1 MARFLLKNK
10 DLSKLPVVTNH
21 ESIDKKGDFTEDGIF
36 SEKIFG
42 PDSDVDNITNEAI
55 IDLGNNFIITP
66 LGYDRVKKLIGR
78 KRFAEIISSEK
89 PIDENGNVIEPEDD
103 HNSYIGL
110 VEFRQKFL
118 KIIKEEVKRDKRK
131 SKDYNRVVQW
141 YLNGTL
147 FQNYV
152 TVFSP
157 KLRPATVNKATKT
170 FRHSEINK
178 EFNLLI
184 AHSNSLK
191 DLDEHY
197 TDDSVELQKL
207 NLLNKIQDDS
217 MNIYERIVNENI
229 KGKMGTIRKLIMGSR
244 VGYSARSVIVPAP
257 DLRLNEIR
265 MNYTIFLEIYKPL
278 LANMMYVTEN
288 IPLPKA
294 EEILSKALDNF
305 NPKVYKYMNELV
317 NKTEGGMR
325 VILNRNPSISESS
338 VQILKIK
345 DIIKDIDSAVVG
357 ISNNILAGMGADYD
371 GDTLNIIAL
380 FSQEQYNMLKVQ
392 DPVNQL
398 ISYNDGLFNRTYS
411 LNKDSQIAV
420 YLLNNP
426 KSKEVG
432 IKVKK

>member
-1 MARFLLKNK
+1 MVRFLLKKK
-10 DLSKLPVVTNH
+10 DLENVPVVTNH

-42 PDSDVDNITNEAI
+42 PDSEADNITNEAI
-55 IDLGNNFIITP
+55 VDLGNNYILNP
-66 LGYDRVKKLIGR
+66 LGYERVKKLIGN
-78 KRFAEIISSEK
+78 KRFQEIISSEK

-110 VEFRQKFL
+110 IEFRKNFL
-118 KIIKEEVKRDKRK
+118 KILKEEVKREKRK
-131 SKDYNRVVQW
+131 TKDYNRVVQW
-141 YLNGTL
+141 YLSDLL

-178 EFNLLI
+178 DYNLLI
-184 AHSNSLK
+184 AHSNSIK
-191 DLDEHY
+191 ELDRHY

-207 NLLNKIQDDS
+207 NLLSKIQDDS
-217 MNIYERIVNENI
+217 INISDRVINENI
-229 KGKMGTIRKLIMGSR
+229 KGKGGTIRKLLMGSR
-244 VGYSARSVIVPAP
+244 VGFSARSVIVPAP
-257 DLRLNEIR
+257 DLKLNEIR
-265 MNYTIFLEIYKPL
+265 LNYTIFLEVYKPI
-278 LANMMYVTEN
+278 LANLMYVTEN
-288 IPLPKA
+288 IPLAKG
-294 EEILSKALDNF
+294 EEILDRALDTF
-305 NPKVYKYMNELV
+305 NPKVYKYMRELV
-317 NKTEGGMR
+317 DKTENGMR

-345 DIIKDIDSAVVG
+345 DIIQDIESSVVG

-380 FSQEQYNMLKVQ
+380 FSEEQYEQLKVQ

-426 KSKEVG
+426 KSKNVD
-432 IKVKK
+432 IKASE